1 MTARRRGTPGQ
12 ETPHDEPS
20 RYERDAGVAPLQVET
35 YAALR
40 RRRSAAQPQPP
51 AKAPKEQWPDF
62 AEILRQLGQ
71 SP

>member
-1 MTARRRGTPGQ
+1 
-12 ETPHDEPS
+12 
-20 RYERDAGVAPLQVET
+20 VET

-40 RRRSAAQPQPP
+40 RHRSAAQPQPP
-51 AKAPKEQWPDF
+51 AKAPEEQWPDF